1 MARMARYALEFCAI
15 ESCGK
20 CTPCRIGSTRGV
32 ELVDRIIARRET
44 PSGANGAQA
53 TDLALLDELCDTMLN
68 GSLCGLGGM
77 TPFPVRSALKHFRGD
92 FVTGD

>member
-1 MARMARYALEFCAI
+1 MARHAFAFCAH

-32 ELVDRIIARRET
+32 ELVDRLKSRADGSRE
-44 PSGANGAQA
+44 A
-53 TDLALLDELCDTMLN
+53 DRALIEELCETMAE

-77 TPFPVRSALKHFRGD
+77 TPFPVRSALRHFRED
-92 FVTGD
+92 F